1 VVGALRAEPDG
12 GTDGDVDLVPD
23 LGIIECRQP
32 AEPPQTDARF
42 AFLAGEKNHCFLP
55 ESQWKTFHFLDSLDK
70 NHHSLHLL
78 RNYGHLDVFMGKD
91 AHRDVFPLIL
101 NELER

>member
-1 VVGALRAEPDG
+1 
-12 GTDGDVDLVPD
+12 
-23 LGIIECRQP
+23 
-32 AEPPQTDARF
+32 
-42 AFLAGEKNHCFLP
+42 
-55 ESQWKTFHFLDSLDK
+55 LDK

-78 RNYGHLDVFMGKD
+78 RSYGHLDVFMGKN